1 MIIEKQVKNY
11 TVFIKKDGEKYIDIF
26 KGFLSY
32 NHQVIKVFRNI
43 EDTKVVLIDT
53 DYGKY
58 ILKIFSP
65 KVKKTERFLKSLVKG
80 DYYEKLFR
88 QTARVRHEG
97 FEALN
102 DFYLLAEIKTLR
114 YVKTYVMLI
123 EYIEGIELV
132 DMPEISD
139 EVREK
144 IKRSIFFL
152 HQHNMVSGD
161 PHKGNFILQ
170 GNKIRIIDLSGKR
183 PSRQRRAKDRIDLE
197 RHYGIKN
204 DVKDIGFYLL
214 IYKKKLRNF
223 LRRIKGKE
231 KR

>member
-1 MIIEKQVKNY
+1 
-11 TVFIKKDGEKYIDIF
+11 F
-26 KGFLSY
+26 
-32 NHQVIKVFRNI
+32 HQ
-43 EDTKVVLIDT
+43 T
-53 DYGKY
+53 D
-58 ILKIFSP
+58 
-65 KVKKTERFLKSLVKG
+65 
-80 DYYEKLFR
+80 
-88 QTARVRHEG
+88 RVRREG
-97 FEALN
+97 FTALN

-114 YVKTYVMLI
+114 YVKTYVMII

-139 EVREK
+139 EVRGK
-144 IKRSIFFL
+144 IKQSIYSL
-152 HQHNMVSGD
+152 HQHGMVSSD

-170 GNKIRIIDLSGKR
+170 GNEIRIIDLSGKR
-183 PSRQRRAKDRIDLE
+183 PSRQRKAKDRIDLE

-204 DVKDIGFYLL
+204 NVRDIGFYLL

>member
-1 MIIEKQVKNY
+1 
-11 TVFIKKDGEKYIDIF
+11 
-26 KGFLSY
+26 
-32 NHQVIKVFRNI
+32 
-43 EDTKVVLIDT
+43 
-53 DYGKY
+53 
-58 ILKIFSP
+58 
-65 KVKKTERFLKSLVKG
+65 
-80 DYYEKLFR
+80 KLFH
-88 QTARVRHEG
+88 QTDRVRREG
-97 FEALN
+97 FATLN

-114 YVKTYVMLI
+114 YVKTYVMII

-139 EVREK
+139 EVRGK
-144 IKRSIFFL
+144 IKQSIYSL
-152 HQHNMVSGD
+152 HQHGMVSGD

-170 GNKIRIIDLSGKR
+170 GNEIRIIDLSGKR
-183 PSRQRRAKDRIDLE
+183 PSRQRKAKDRIDLE

-204 DVKDIGFYLL
+204 NVRDIGFYLL

>member
-1 MIIEKQVKNY
+1 
-11 TVFIKKDGEKYIDIF
+11 
-26 KGFLSY
+26 
-32 NHQVIKVFRNI
+32 
-43 EDTKVVLIDT
+43 LINT

-58 ILKIFSP
+58 ILKVFSP
-65 KVKKTERFLKSLVKG
+65 KVKNTERFFKSLVKG

-88 QTARVRHEG
+88 QTDRVRREG

-144 IKRSIFFL
+144 IKQSIYSL
-152 HQHNMVSGD
+152 HQHGMVSGD

-170 GNKIRIIDLSGKR
+170 GNEIRIIDLSGKR
-183 PSRQRRAKDRIDLE
+183 PSRQRQAKDRIDLE

-204 DVKDIGFYLL
+204 NVKDIGFYLL

>member
-1 MIIEKQVKNY
+1 
-11 TVFIKKDGEKYIDIF
+11 
-26 KGFLSY
+26 
-32 NHQVIKVFRNI
+32 VFRNI
-43 EDTKVVLIDT
+43 EDTKVVLINT

-58 ILKIFSP
+58 ILKVFSP
-65 KVKKTERFLKSLVKG
+65 KVKNTERFFKSLVKG
-80 DYYEKLFR
+80 DYYEKLFH
-88 QTARVRHEG
+88 QTDRVRREG
-97 FEALN
+97 FAALN

-114 YVKTYVMLI
+114 YVKTYVMII

-139 EVREK
+139 EVRGK
-144 IKRSIFFL
+144 IKQSIYSL
-152 HQHNMVSGD
+152 HQHDMVSGD

-170 GNKIRIIDLSGKR
+170 GNEIRIIDLSGKR
-183 PSRQRRAKDRIDLE
+183 PSRQRKAKDRIDLE

-204 DVKDIGFYLL
+204 NVRDIGFYLL

>member
-1 MIIEKQVKNY
+1 
-11 TVFIKKDGEKYIDIF
+11 
-26 KGFLSY
+26 
-32 NHQVIKVFRNI
+32 VIKVFRNI

-53 DYGKY
+53 DCGKY

>member
-1 MIIEKQVKNY
+1 
-11 TVFIKKDGEKYIDIF
+11 
-26 KGFLSY
+26 
-32 NHQVIKVFRNI
+32 RNI
-43 EDTKVVLIDT
+43 EDTKVVLINT

-58 ILKIFSP
+58 ILKVFSP
-65 KVKKTERFLKSLVKG
+65 KVKNTERFFKSLVKG
-80 DYYEKLFR
+80 DYYEKLFH
-88 QTARVRHEG
+88 QTDRVRREG
-97 FEALN
+97 FAALN

-114 YVKTYVMLI
+114 YVKTYVMII

-139 EVREK
+139 EVRGK
-144 IKRSIFFL
+144 IKQSIYSL
-152 HQHNMVSGD
+152 HQHDMVSGD

-170 GNKIRIIDLSGKR
+170 GNEIRIIDLSGKR
-183 PSRQRRAKDRIDLE
+183 PSRQRKAKDRIDLE

-204 DVKDIGFYLL
+204 NVRDIGFYLL

>member
-1 MIIEKQVKNY
+1 
-11 TVFIKKDGEKYIDIF
+11 
-26 KGFLSY
+26 
-32 NHQVIKVFRNI
+32 RNI
-43 EDTKVVLIDT
+43 EDTKVVLINT

-58 ILKIFSP
+58 ILKVFSP
-65 KVKKTERFLKSLVKG
+65 KVKNTERFFKSLVKG

-88 QTARVRHEG
+88 QTDRVRREG

-144 IKRSIFFL
+144 IKQSIYSL
-152 HQHNMVSGD
+152 HQYGMVSGD

-170 GNKIRIIDLSGKR
+170 GNEIRIIDLSGKR
-183 PSRQRRAKDRIDLE
+183 PSRQRQAKDRIDLE

-204 DVKDIGFYLL
+204 NVKDIGFYLL

>member
-1 MIIEKQVKNY
+1 
-11 TVFIKKDGEKYIDIF
+11 
-26 KGFLSY
+26 LSY

-53 DYGKY
+53 DCGKY

>member
-1 MIIEKQVKNY
+1 MIIEKKIKNY
-11 TVFIKKDGEKYIDIF
+11 TVYVKKDGEKYIEIF
-26 KGFLSY
+26 KDFLSY

-43 EDTKVVLIDT
+43 EDTKVVLINT

-58 ILKIFSP
+58 ILKVFSP
-65 KVKKTERFLKSLVKG
+65 KVKNTERFFKSLVKG
-80 DYYEKLFR
+80 DYYEKLFH
-88 QTARVRHEG
+88 QTDRVRREG
-97 FEALN
+97 FAALN

-114 YVKTYVMLI
+114 YVKTYVMII

-139 EVREK
+139 EVRGK
-144 IKRSIFFL
+144 IKQSIYSL
-152 HQHNMVSGD
+152 HQHGMVSGD

-170 GNKIRIIDLSGKR
+170 GNEIRIIDLSGKR
-183 PSRQRRAKDRIDLE
+183 PSRQRKAKDRIDLE

-204 DVKDIGFYLL
+204 NVRDIGFYLL

>member
-26 KGFLSY
+26 KDFLSY

-53 DYGKY
+53 DCGKY

-223 LRRIKGKE
+223 LHRIKGKE

>member
-1 MIIEKQVKNY
+1 
-11 TVFIKKDGEKYIDIF
+11 
-26 KGFLSY
+26 
-32 NHQVIKVFRNI
+32 
-43 EDTKVVLIDT
+43 
-53 DYGKY
+53 
-58 ILKIFSP
+58 
-65 KVKKTERFLKSLVKG
+65 
-80 DYYEKLFR
+80 KLFH
-88 QTARVRHEG
+88 QTDRVRREG
-97 FEALN
+97 FAALN

-114 YVKTYVMLI
+114 YVKTYVMII

-139 EVREK
+139 EVRGK
-144 IKRSIFFL
+144 IKQSIYSL
-152 HQHNMVSGD
+152 HQHGMVSGD

-170 GNKIRIIDLSGKR
+170 GNEIRIIDLSGKR
-183 PSRQRRAKDRIDLE
+183 PSRQRKAKDRIDLE

-204 DVKDIGFYLL
+204 NMRDIGFYLL